1 MHSLT
6 LENWL
11 ETTNCLT
18 TTDITLNIGDTEK
31 EETKVTG
38 CTIIGDG
45 KDLVFG
51 YLGEDGNVKY
61 FKKIMPNIINVS
73 KPNDETVFVEFADG
87 TKEVAHVNVK
97 EGDTFSMETGVL
109 ICVFKKFLSLTDS
122 VEISGSSAYNKI
134 MKYAMTKVDA
144 KKKKREEE
152 TKKVKEIIAQ
162 INQAERRIKND
173 KREDRINEMAE
184 AIKRAMKDLY
194 NK

>member
-1 MHSLT
+1 MHNLT
-6 LENWL
+6 LKNWL

-18 TTDITLNIGDTEK
+18 TTDITLNIGDTGK

-45 KDLVFG
+45 NDLVFG

-61 FKKIMPNIINVS
+61 FKKIMPDIINVS

-109 ICVFKKFLSLTDS
+109 ICVFKKFLSLTDC
-122 VEISGSSAYNKI
+122 VDVSGSSAYNKI

-152 TKKVKEIIAQ
+152 IKKRKRNNRP
-162 INQAERRIKND
+162 NQSSREKNQ
-173 KREDRINEMAE
+173 E
-184 AIKRAMKDLY
+184 
-194 NK
+194 

>member
-1 MHSLT
+1 
-6 LENWL
+6 
-11 ETTNCLT
+11 
-18 TTDITLNIGDTEK
+18 
-31 EETKVTG
+31 
-38 CTIIGDG
+38 
-45 KDLVFG
+45 
-51 YLGEDGNVKY
+51 
-61 FKKIMPNIINVS
+61 MPNIINVS

-109 ICVFKKFLSLTDS
+109 ICVFKKFLSLTDC
-122 VEISGSSAYNKI
+122 VEVSGSSVYNKI

-184 AIKRAMKDLY
+184 AIKRAFNDLN